1 VKVDG
6 AQTEYAAS
14 GVRLLIKCGVG
25 RANVR
30 QVSGFDLCRV
40 KLFRSVPPAGPRL
53 EAIWTT
59 RAGRG
64 HNGLPW
70 ALRGANCTL
79 LEKTPGFDQ
88 LTKKLTPSSIQT
100 FVPIVSRRLDY
111 GYSRTA

>member
-1 VKVDG
+1 VKAEG

-14 GVRLLIKCGVG
+14 GVCLLIKCSDG

-40 KLFRSVPPAGPRL
+40 KLFRSVPPAGHASRLSGPRVL
-53 EAIWTT
+53 AVVTT
-59 RAGRG
+59 GY
-64 HNGLPW
+64 W

-100 FVPIVSRRLDY
+100 FVPI
-111 GYSRTA
+111 